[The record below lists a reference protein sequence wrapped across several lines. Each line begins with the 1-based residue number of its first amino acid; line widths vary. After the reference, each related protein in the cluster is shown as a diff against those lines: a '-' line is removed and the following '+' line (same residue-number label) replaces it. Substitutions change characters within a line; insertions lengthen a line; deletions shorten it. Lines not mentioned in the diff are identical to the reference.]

1 MRKRICLVPRLI
13 GVCVLLLI
21 TLTASVATLLADES
35 FTVACY
41 TGNQSVGSVAV
52 FNLYGSAQACN
63 NMYYDC
69 RGRCVGCIY
78 DYDYVHDVCVD
89 ASGRTFL
96 RP

>member
-1 MRKRICLVPRLI
+1 
-13 GVCVLLLI
+13 
-21 TLTASVATLLADES
+21 
-35 FTVACY
+35 
-41 TGNQSVGSVAV
+41 
-52 FNLYGSAQACN
+52 
-63 NMYYDC
+63 MYYDC